1 MSFNSDPKQQAQ
13 EVVFSQ
19 GSEAIW
25 HPSLV
30 FNNNNNGLQSVS
42 EKYIGIS

>member
-19 GSEAIW
+19 RSEAIW

-30 FNNNNNGLQSVS
+30 FNNNNGLQSVS
-42 EKYIGIS
+42 QKYIGIS